1 MCIASNFGNMCSHYY
16 QTFLWT
22 KKEKDQFYGP
32 VWGQSW
38 IYFSSYGPIV
48 NACQSQERDPHLT
61 KRTPNPCKASSG
73 MTKTSLG
80 IPSCIFLPWSLP
92 NPENH
97 WTSSTSPLRVPET
110 KGHVSV
116 TNSNHFT
123 MHSVYLCIQSAVKSV
138 SCIRRKQNASWNN
151 GAQAS
156 RRGSTDFHLFFH
168 TKTPS
173 DWSTCSGKGR
183 GISGAPPQSS
193 PPHELATREVLPTF
207 ERKPTEK
214 NSSVS
219 IRFHHLSEVN
229 RPQMIPTSEVST
241 NSPAGLHSSRNPHL
255 AQRSPVI
262 FHDAEAE
269 ESWWWP
275 ISWCA

>member
-1 MCIASNFGNMCSHYY
+1 
-16 QTFLWT
+16 
-22 KKEKDQFYGP
+22 
-32 VWGQSW
+32 
-38 IYFSSYGPIV
+38 
-48 NACQSQERDPHLT
+48 
-61 KRTPNPCKASSG
+61 

-183 GISGAPPQSS
+183 GISGAPPSRHLPTSS
-193 PPHELATREVLPTF
+193 PQGKCFPPLNASQPRKTRLF
-207 ERKPTEK
+207 LY
-214 NSSVS
+214 VS
-219 IRFHHLSEVN
+219 IIY
-229 RPQMIPTSEVST
+229 QK
-241 NSPAGLHSSRNPHL
+241 
-255 AQRSPVI
+255 
-262 FHDAEAE
+262 
-269 ESWWWP
+269 
-275 ISWCA
+275 